1 MLIRKVNKYEKRQI
15 EKINNINF
23 IARVHKYRDEH
34 PKFRV
39 FLDLYTEV
47 SNKMALVYGIM
58 TIGFISM
65 SVYLSYLTLPE
76 DIRNITTPIFGFVLS
91 SIIVPI
97 YLSYLN
103 RKKEN
108 EFNRFENNKEL
119 YDELSK
125 IVVDLICKDAYTDY
139 DLKLIEEYIVKNYNQ
154 MCISDD
160 SELIWYIYSM
170 YHECKLNCTDNLRTY
185 AKKCIKTIRNESG
198 IKKSFGFY
206 YGVFEILRENS
217 IENEEEKKLVNVCDN
232 KENE

>member
-1 MLIRKVNKYEKRQI
+1 MKKRQI

-34 PKFRV
+34 PNFRV

-108 EFNRFENNKEL
+108 EFKRFENNKKL
-119 YDELSK
+119 YYELSK
-125 IVVDLICKDAYTDY
+125 IIVDLICKDVYTDY

-154 MCISDD
+154 MCISFD

-198 IKKSFGFY
+198 NKKSFGFY
-206 YGVFEILRENS
+206 YSIFEILRENS
-217 IENEEEKKLVNVCDN
+217 MENEEKKKFVIVCDN
-232 KENE
+232 RESD